1 MVDNKA
7 KSKDLNQIFDDFV
20 KERLGCLILMQK
32 TKIFVRFSKIFVPEN
47 DAKELPLTP
56 HSSVTPCKSMVLP
69 ASDYRITGLQPK
81 YGPLPLKSSF
91 FINLLLYINK
101 YIYK

>member
-32 TKIFVRFSKIFVPEN
+32 TKIYARFLKIFVPEN
-47 DAKELPLTP
+47 DAKEMPLTP
-56 HSSVTPCKSMVLP
+56 HSSVTPCKSMVLR
-69 ASDYRITGLQPK
+69 ASDYRITGLHPK
-81 YGPLPLKSSF
+81 LCPLPPKSPIFSF
-91 FINLLLYINK
+91 FIIIYKYLYI
-101 YIYK
+101 

>member
-32 TKIFVRFSKIFVPEN
+32 TKIYARFSKIFVPEN
-47 DAKELPLTP
+47 GVKELPLTP

-69 ASDYRITGLQPK
+69 ASDYRITGLHPNLC
-81 YGPLPLKSSF
+81 PLPPKSPIFSF
-91 FINLLLYINK
+91 FIIIYKYLYI
-101 YIYK
+101 